1 MHNSGK
7 KMANDFDIHAQNYD
21 AVFTHS
27 TIGKAQRDRVYAY
40 LEKELGTTNHL
51 NILELNCGTGEDAAY
66 FHQQGHHVIATDIS
80 EEMIAIAKQKH
91 QDIRFQTLDIKTI
104 TPTTFDQKFDLI
116 FSNFGGL
123 NCLSET
129 QLRDFLATSETLLTK
144 NGKLIM
150 VIMPKNTLWERFYF
164 LLKFQ
169 SKKAF
174 RRNTKTAVHANVEG
188 IQVPTWY
195 YNPKD
200 ITAFA
205 NLPDRQAG
213 AYTNPIHS
221 KPIGIAIPPSYLEP
235 YFKNKPRFMKLLI
248 TLESW
253 FQSPFWAKYAD
264 HFLISFEKK

>member
-1 MHNSGK
+1 MI
-7 KMANDFDIHAQNYD
+7 NDFDIHAQNYD

-27 TIGKAQRDRVYAY
+27 IIGKAQRNRVYAY
-40 LEKELGTTNHL
+40 LEKEIDTTSQL
-51 NILELNCGTGEDAAY
+51 SILELNCGTGEDATY

-80 EEMIAIAKQKH
+80 EEMIAVAKQKH
-91 QDIRFQTLDIKTI
+91 QDIRFQSLDITTI

-129 QLRDFLATSETLLTK
+129 QLRDFLATSQALLTDH
-144 NGKLIM
+144 GKIVM

-169 SKKAF
+169 YKNAF
-174 RRNTKTAVHANVEG
+174 RRNTKKAVHANVEG

-205 NLPDRQAG
+205 K

>member
-1 MHNSGK
+1 MEN
-7 KMANDFDIHAQNYD
+7 NFDIHAQNYD
-21 AVFTHS
+21 VVFTHS
-27 TIGKAQRDRVYAY
+27 VIGKAQRDQVYAY
-40 LEKELGTTNHL
+40 LKKELDTKSQL
-51 NILELNCGTGEDAAY
+51 RVLELNCGTGEDAVY
-66 FHQQGHHVIATDIS
+66 LHKQGHHVIATDIS
-80 EEMIAIAKQKH
+80 EEMITVAKSKH
-91 QDIRFQTLDIKTI
+91 QDITFQTLDITTI

-123 NCLSET
+123 NCLSDV
-129 QLRDFLATSETLLTK
+129 QLKTFLRTSEALLTDQ
-144 NGKLIM
+144 GKLVM

-169 SKKAF
+169 FKNAF
-174 RRNTKTAVHANVEG
+174 RRNTTKAIYANVEG
-188 IQVPTWY
+188 VQVPTWY

-200 ITAFA
+200 VVHFA
-205 NLPDRQAG
+205 E
-213 AYTNPIHS
+213 AYIQPKTI

-253 FQSPFWAKYAD
+253 FQKPFWAKYAD

>member
-1 MHNSGK
+1 MT
-7 KMANDFDIHAQNYD
+7 NDFDIHAQNYD

-27 TIGKAQRDRVYAY
+27 IIGKAQRDRVYHY
-40 LEKELGTTNHL
+40 LEEIIGTTSHL
-51 NILELNCGTGEDAAY
+51 NILELNCGTGEDANY

-80 EEMIAIAKQKH
+80 KEMIAVAKQK
-91 QDIRFQTLDIKTI
+91 QPNINFQTLDITNI

-123 NCLSET
+123 NCLSGT
-129 QLRDFLATSETLLTK
+129 QLRDFLKTSEALLTGK
-144 NGKLIM
+144 GKLVM

-169 SKKAF
+169 YKKAF
-174 RRNTKTAVHANVEG
+174 RRNTKKPVYANVEG

-195 YNPKD
+195 YNPKEV
-200 ITAFA
+200 TAFA
-205 NLPDRQAG
+205 K
-213 AYTNPIHS
+213 AYTNPTYS

>member
-1 MHNSGK
+1 MS
-7 KMANDFDIHAQNYD
+7 NDFDIHAQNYD

-27 TIGKAQRDRVYAY
+27 SIGKAQRDCVYQY
-40 LEKELGTTNHL
+40 LAKELDTINHL
-51 NILELNCGTGEDAAY
+51 NVLELNCGTGEDANY
-66 FHQQGHHVIATDIS
+66 FHQKGHQVIATDIS
-80 EEMIAIAKQKH
+80 EEMLTVAKEKH
-91 QDIRFQTLDIKTI
+91 PEIRFQALDITTI
-104 TPTTFDQKFDLI
+104 TSTTFDQKFDVI

-123 NCLSET
+123 NCVSEP
-129 QLRDFLATSETLLTK
+129 QLHDFLKTSETLLADH
-144 NGKLIM
+144 GKLIM

-164 LLKFQ
+164 MLKFQ
-169 SKKAF
+169 FQKAF
-174 RRNTKTAVHANVEG
+174 RRNTKEAVYAHVEG
-188 IQVPTWY
+188 VQVPTWY

-205 NLPDRQAG
+205 K
-213 AYTNPIHS
+213 AYTKPIGV

-253 FQSPFWAKYAD
+253 FQHPFWATYAD

>member
-1 MHNSGK
+1 MT
-7 KMANDFDIHAQNYD
+7 NDFDIHAQNYD

-27 TIGKAQRDRVYAY
+27 TIGKAQRDRVYDY
-40 LEKELGTTNHL
+40 LEKELDTTSPL
-51 NILELNCGTGEDAAY
+51 QILELNCGTGEDANY

-80 EEMIAIAKQKH
+80 EEMIAFAKAKNP
-91 QDIRFQTLDIKTI
+91 DIHFEVLDITKMTS
-104 TPTTFDQKFDLI
+104 TTFDQKFDLI

-123 NCLSET
+123 NCVSEI
-129 QLRDFLATSETLLTK
+129 QLKDFLATAAALLT
-144 NGKLIM
+144 NHGKLIM
-150 VIMPKNTLWERFYF
+150 VIMPKHTLWERIYF

-169 SKKAF
+169 YKNAF
-174 RRNTKTAVHANVEG
+174 RRNTKKPLQANVEG

-205 NLPDRQAG
+205 K
-213 AYTNPIHS
+213 AYTKSTHV